1 MTDRK
6 ILLLGLVQS
15 CFESAMYIFVFMW
28 TPSLKSTFAGVVP
41 NGLVFSSFMV
51 CVLFGSKTFGYLV
64 RTGHRVE
71 SFTVAMLAVAGAALL
86 LPALSTNHHVR
97 LMAFFAFEACCGV
110 YWPAMGT
117 MRSRYIPEEVRATIM
132 AVFRLPLNV
141 LVTLVLNRIS
151 TMPESNAYTLVAA
164 FLGAG
169 ALAQLLLLRATDTK
183 PVAKQQ

>member
-1 MTDRK
+1 
-6 ILLLGLVQS
+6 
-15 CFESAMYIFVFMW
+15 MYIFVFLW
-28 TPSLKSTFAGVVP
+28 TPSLKSTFVGTVP

-71 SFTVAMLAVAGAALL
+71 SFTAAMLAIAGAALL
-86 LPALSTNHHVR
+86 VPALSTNHHVR
-97 LMAFFAFEACCGV
+97 LMAFFAFEACCGL

-117 MRSRYIPEEVRATIM
+117 MRSRYIPEQVRATIM

-151 TMPESNAYTLVAA
+151 TMPESRAFTLVAA

-169 ALAQLLLLRATDTK
+169 ALVQLSLLRISAMK
-183 PVAKQQ
+183 PVAKHQ